1 MSYRILLAVVLALFV
16 ASCGRSPDL
25 AVRPSADRE
34 PDQSK
39 GDAPRA
45 PLLALPASLT
55 LSKKVPDMV
64 SIVAPIRDGNVADLN
79 SAHEPVDEKEENWC
93 VRKDRYANVEYHW
106 GKWKLLEVQDSER
119 RYSHVRIEFDG
130 VLQFLSTGSSGYA
143 LAFFDSDDFAGSHFE
158 DDVPPANDDTPVWLN
173 EFGKRTNLVV
183 EDLTGSQGATLL
195 LQESTGGNHVFRIT
209 TFIHLTPGGDIATHG
224 PFGTSMEA
232 THSVRSNED
241 VVFDMNDNCWQG
253 WGCCEAASA
262 HPVVRVSLKGGIAHS
277 CNGPLSTSEVAAI
290 EQAVIDD
297 PDHADILFRM
307 GVLDLVYHGQIDD
320 ARRLV
325 RETPL
330 MSDFPE
336 RAAWWSDLIRNLRT
350 STFYNLLEKEFPQ
363 LKEADELK

>member
-1 MSYRILLAVVLALFV
+1 M
-16 ASCGRSPDL
+16 
-25 AVRPSADRE
+25 
-34 PDQSK
+34 
-39 GDAPRA
+39 
-45 PLLALPASLT
+45 
-55 LSKKVPDMV
+55 
-64 SIVAPIRDGNVADLN
+64 
-79 SAHEPVDEKEENWC
+79 
-93 VRKDRYANVEYHW
+93 
-106 GKWKLLEVQDSER
+106 EVQDSER

-224 PFGTSMEA
+224 PFRTSMEA
-232 THSVRSNED
+232 THSVRSNEE

-290 EQAVIDD
+290 VQAVMDD

-307 GVLDLVYHGQIDD
+307 GVLDLVYHGQIEE
-320 ARRLV
+320 AQRFV

-330 MSDFPE
+330 LSDFPE

>member
-1 MSYRILLAVVLALFV
+1 MSFWNLSAVILALFV
-16 ASCGRSPDL
+16 ASCSPGPEPTPRPPVSVQTKQSSTSIATSRLVGRPASSSPFTAADV
-25 AVRPSADRE
+25 AASVAPVGIERSADSPGAIE
-34 PDQSK
+34 PS
-39 GDAPRA
+39 
-45 PLLALPASLT
+45 
-55 LSKKVPDMV
+55 
-64 SIVAPIRDGNVADLN
+64 
-79 SAHEPVDEKEENWC
+79 DEKEDN
-93 VRKDRYANVEYHW
+93 RFILKTRYSTAEYHW

-209 TFIHLTPGGDIATHG
+209 TFFHLTPGGDIATHG
-224 PFGTSMEA
+224 PFRTSMEA
-232 THSVRSNED
+232 THSVRSNEE

-290 EQAVIDD
+290 VQAVIDD

-307 GVLDLVYHGQIDD
+307 GVLDLVYHGQIEE
-320 ARRLV
+320 AQRFV

-330 MSDFPE
+330 LSDFPE